1 MLFLR
6 LTTAILGL
14 CLLSLS
20 DGVAAAASAAAG
32 DLISPLDGYA
42 ALPKCAQDCFTTAL
56 DNSSC
61 APTDAACLCNDG
73 RFNGVATACVKASC
87 TIREA
92 LSAKNVTELM
102 CGHEPERDNSL
113 IPIYSVFIG
122 LAVVA
127 VALRLVARVLTQAY
141 FWWDDFSNLFGFI
154 GSAVFTAMNIKAIET
169 GQSLDIW
176 FVKPDNVTMVLK
188 YFYIE
193 MLLYTV
199 TRFFVRTSVILF
211 YLRVFP
217 PKPENKLGRV
227 LRYTM
232 AFNVVYNVSFL
243 FAVAFQCTPVT
254 DFWTQW
260 EGIHRGHCGN
270 ANILVWV
277 AAITG
282 IIYDIWLLALPF
294 PQLLSLNVHWKKKV
308 MGGIMFFVGVAVMII
323 SLIRLKTI
331 NQFTRAVNPTKDIVQ
346 VCLWSGIELDVGVI
360 CPCLPS
366 FRLLFRRLLPRV
378 LGSTGRYELD
388 PMSTVATGGGLR
400 SGVRKSLGGGPTAM
414 PGGGGAGGA
423 SGAGAGVGAG
433 KIVVENTFAIKYGS
447 TTDLDDSEGR
457 SSASVRGLVQGR
469 ASVGDEESGGGGS
482 DGAERKK

>member
-1 MLFLR
+1 MRFLR
-6 LTTAILGL
+6 LPIAILGL
-14 CLLSLS
+14 CLLGLS
-20 DGVAAAASAAAG
+20 DGVSAAAAG
-32 DLISPLDGYA
+32 ELISPLDGYA
-42 ALPKCAQDCFTTAL
+42 ALPKCNSTCAL
-56 DNSSC
+56 
-61 APTDAACLCNDG
+61 TDAACLCNDA
-73 RFNGVATACVKASC
+73 RFNSDATACVKAGCS
-87 TIREA
+87 IRET

-141 FWWDDFSNLFGFI
+141 FWWDDFSNLFGF
-154 GSAVFTAMNIKAIET
+154 F
-169 GQSLDIW
+169 
-176 FVKPDNVTMVLK
+176 
-188 YFYIE
+188 FYVE

-217 PKPENKLGRV
+217 PKPDNKLGRA
-227 LRYTM
+227 LQYTM
-232 AFNVVYNVSFL
+232 AFNVVYNLGFL
-243 FAVAFQCTPVT
+243 LAVAFQCTPVT

-270 ANILVWV
+270 ANVLVWV

-282 IIYDIWLLALPF
+282 IIYDLWLLAMPF
-294 PQLLSLNVHWKKKV
+294 PQLLSLNVHWKKKL
-308 MGGIMFFVGVAVMII
+308 MGGIMFFVE
-323 SLIRLKTI
+323 
-331 NQFTRAVNPTKDIVQ
+331 DIVQ

-366 FRLLFRRLLPRV
+366 FRLLLRRLLPRV

-388 PMSTVATGGGLR
+388 PMSTAATGGGMR
-400 SGVRKSLGGGPTAM
+400 SGARRSFGGGPTRM
-414 PGGGGAGGA
+414 SGGGGGGASGA
-423 SGAGAGVGAG
+423 DAGAGVGAG

-447 TTDLDDSEGR
+447 SADLEDSETR

-469 ASVGDEESGGGGS
+469 VSVGDEERGGGNG
-482 DGAERKK
+482 GERKK